1 MVTQKITKIMRMVPK
16 MEDHRMVTSIMRMVI
31 KVLKI
36 MKKEKIK
43 TDHLQVKTRKARI
56 KRKTQV
62 KVIIQKTKVRILKR
76 AVVESKLK
84 IAKRK
89 NPQKAIKM
97 KTQLRGAKK
106 SIIKKELLKI
116 NFQITKLLALVTKY
130 RVILVRIKIKITENV

>member
-1 MVTQKITKIMRMVPK
+1 
-16 MEDHRMVTSIMRMVI
+16 
-31 KVLKI
+31 

-62 KVIIQKTKVRILKR
+62 KVIIQKTKVRILKG

-89 NPQKAIKM
+89 NLQKAIKM
-97 KTQLRGAKK
+97 KTRLRGAKK
-106 SIIKKELLKI
+106 SILKKELLRI